1 MGGKARRV
9 TKDNSTK
16 YAEVRKTTVL
26 FVEFTKGGMLQKL
39 MREALDR
46 VTPRMGFKV
55 RVAEKGGTTR
65 GSLLSNKNLWSGQK
79 SVSVYFIICK

>member
-16 YAEVRKTTVL
+16 YAEVRTTTVL
-26 FVEFTKGGMLQKL
+26 FVEFTKGDMLHKL

-46 VTPRMGFKV
+46 
-55 RVAEKGGTTR
+55 
-65 GSLLSNKNLWSGQK
+65 
-79 SVSVYFIICK
+79 